1 MSLTGDKA
9 VFTEG
14 DLPQVPGLKGID
26 IARSHY
32 YTRSF
37 LIARQVEYLR
47 QIGDS
52 SSAAGDSGVMEV
64 ELRNDYHINP
74 VHKSSPGWEFR
85 LLPGC
90 DLSKIVVK
98 RNENGK
104 VIYDAP
110 NYGFPGFGD
119 KLETPLG
126 DAWQYDRFGHINPLY
141 AQAFRALHEIYIKP
155 EHLKEWVGI
164 NPDYD
169 QGIDFSIVNP
179 HWQPSI
185 SLSSRHGHNMTLD
198 APDTGVSGPQYQ
210 HPRHREKKLVYKF
223 DNKGE
228 LNPLFV
234 QIRRSLVKWE

>member
-1 MSLTGDKA
+1 MSLLNSKA

-47 QIGDS
+47 QIGETPDS
-52 SSAAGDSGVMEV
+52 VGNGAEMEV

-74 VHKSSPGWEFR
+74 VFKSNPGWELNF
-85 LLPGC
+85 LPGC
-90 DLSKIVVK
+90 DISKVVVK
-98 RNENGK
+98 RNESGE

-110 NYGFPGFGD
+110 NYGFSGFGG

-126 DAWQYDRFGHINPLY
+126 DAWQYDRYGHINPLY
-141 AQAFRALHEIYIKP
+141 AQAFRAAHEIYIKP
-155 EHLKEWVGI
+155 EHLKKWVGI

-169 QGIDFSIVNP
+169 HGISFDAVYP
-179 HWQPSI
+179 HWPNGTT
-185 SLSSRHGHNMTLD
+185 LSSRTGRNMLLD

-210 HPRHREKKLVYKF
+210 HPRHTEKKLVYKF

-234 QIRRSLVKWE
+234 QIRRSIVKWE